1 MRRFLPL
8 LLVLLAGCG
17 SESGQSHT
25 LQYYFTYD
33 PRSLD
38 PAMSTD
44 VPTGEVIAMLFDN
57 LTQFNVDGRLTPGLA
72 RAWEVDSN
80 GLRYTF
86 HLRTDARFH
95 DGRPVRAEDVR
106 RTYLRALDPKATG
119 GRPWP
124 LYPIAGAQEYAA
136 GTASDVRG
144 LTVPDDSTVVITLSA
159 PLNIFPKLLAMP
171 VTAIVPDS
179 VPPDFGQHP
188 VGSGPWRFISWS
200 HDDQI
205 LLAKNPDYWGP
216 RAEAD
221 SLRIRIIPEP
231 LTQAAEYEAGRLS
244 VVEIPFGESERWEQ
258 RHGPEIHRRPALR
271 DLYIAINTTR
281 GPLRDVR
288 VRRALNYAVDIPTI
302 LQTVIGGRGIPA
314 AGALPPGIPGYDS
327 TRAPYGHDPAKAR
340 QLLREAGY
348 PNGFSLQLWRTQ
360 RTELARV
367 AQAVQQQLGAVGIKV
382 EIVERDASAARAAA
396 RKGDT
401 DLFLTDWYADY
412 PDPEDF
418 NYPLFYSGNRGTGG
432 NYAFFSNPAVD
443 SLILLARSTQ
453 DEPDKIRLSREIDQ
467 RVFDAAPWI
476 FCYFPVDMWAERP
489 EVTGW
494 EIPAIFNGQRWTGVH
509 YQP

>member
-1 MRRFLPL
+1 MRRLLPL
-8 LLVLLAGCG
+8 LLVVLAGCG
-17 SESGQSHT
+17 GESGHSHT

-44 VPTGEVIAMLFDN
+44 VPTGEVIATLFDN
-57 LTQFNVDGRLTPGLA
+57 LTQFNVDGELKPGLA
-72 RAWEVDSN
+72 RDWVVDSS

-95 DGRPVRAEDVR
+95 DGTPVRARDVR
-106 RTYLRALDPKATG
+106 QTYLRALDPGATG

-124 LYPIAGAQEYAA
+124 LYPIAGAQEYADGKA
-136 GTASDVRG
+136 ADVSG
-144 LTVPDDSTVVITLSA
+144 LAVPNDSTVVITLRA
-159 PLNIFPKLLAMP
+159 PLNVFPKLLAMP
-171 VTAIVPDS
+171 VTAIVPASIPAGFD
-179 VPPDFGQHP
+179 QHP
-188 VGSGPWRFISWS
+188 VGSGPWRFVSWS

-205 LLAKNPDYWGP
+205 LLAKNLDYWGGP
-216 RAEAD
+216 PEAD

-231 LTQAAEYEAGRLS
+231 LTQAAEYEAGQLS
-244 VVEIPFGESERWEQ
+244 VVEIPFGESARWQ
-258 RHGPEIHRRPALR
+258 QQHGPEIHRRPALR

-302 LQTVIGGRGIPA
+302 LKTVIGGRGIPA
-314 AGALPPGIPGYDS
+314 AGALPPGILGYDS
-327 TRAPYGHDPAKAR
+327 TRAPYAHDPVKAR
-340 QLLREAGY
+340 RLLREAGY
-348 PNGFSLQLWRTQ
+348 PDGFALQLWRTQ

-367 AQAVQQQLGAVGIKV
+367 AQAVQQQLAAVGVRV

-418 NYPLFYSGNRGTGG
+418 NYPLFYSGNKGTGG
-432 NYAFFSNPAVD
+432 NYAFFSDPTVD
-443 SLILLARSTQ
+443 SLILLARRTP
-453 DEPDKIRLSREIDQ
+453 DEREKARLSREIDS
-467 RVFDAAPWI
+467 RVFDSAPWI

-494 EIPAIFNGQRWTGVH
+494 EIPAIFNGQRWTTVH
-509 YQP
+509 YRQ